1 MLFDYPCLFIS
12 SGNKFAPI
20 SMTNQNCTRRTK
32 KESSLFF
39 CDLNFDQN
47 KNKKKVPSLSRRSF
61 LSLVMSL
68 LFSLMLL
75 GKARIK
81 EEEDKALLSFGK
93 EGGGWSVS
101 PRSSVSLCEKAD
113 PPPTTHQSFHPRRRR
128 HPTKKK
134 TKGCSVLFRSFSE
147 QTEHKRTVDD
157 DPRENLIISSLKNAR
172 RFLPALTVVSLSRSI
187 HQRRSLKNTLGSLR
201 TEEEEGE

>member
-81 EEEDKALLSFGK
+81 
-93 EGGGWSVS
+93 
-101 PRSSVSLCEKAD
+101 
-113 PPPTTHQSFHPRRRR
+113 RRRR
-128 HPTKKK
+128 QSVVVVRKKK
-134 TKGCSVLFRSFSE
+134 VVGGLSLPGRRFPFVRRQILLQRRTNHFIPVVVVIQRRRRRRVVPFCSVPFQTDRRNTKERSTTTQE
-147 QTEHKRTVDD
+147 R
-157 DPRENLIISSLKNAR
+157 I
-172 RFLPALTVVSLSRSI
+172 
-187 HQRRSLKNTLGSLR
+187 
-201 TEEEEGE
+201 

>member
-1 MLFDYPCLFIS
+1 
-12 SGNKFAPI
+12 
-20 SMTNQNCTRRTK
+20 MTNQNCTRRTK

-81 EEEDKALLSFGK
+81 
-93 EGGGWSVS
+93 
-101 PRSSVSLCEKAD
+101 
-113 PPPTTHQSFHPRRRR
+113 RRRR
-128 HPTKKK
+128 QSVVVVRKKK
-134 TKGCSVLFRSFSE
+134 VVGGLSLPGRRFPFVRRQILLQRRTNHFIPVVVVIQRRRRRRVVPFCSVPFL
-147 QTEHKRTVDD
+147 TDRTQKNGRRRR
-157 DPRENLIISSLKNAR
+157 DPRENLIISWKNAR